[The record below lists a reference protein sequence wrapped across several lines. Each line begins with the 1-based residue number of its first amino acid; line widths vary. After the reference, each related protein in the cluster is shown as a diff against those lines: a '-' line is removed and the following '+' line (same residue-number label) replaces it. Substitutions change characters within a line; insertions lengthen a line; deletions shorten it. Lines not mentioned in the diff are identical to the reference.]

1 MKRYIMILVVL
12 LAGIIACN
20 SDKKSGGSL
29 PPEKQVAKLMDDLQE
44 ACKLTPEAAAK
55 VQPIVQTF
63 VNARI
68 ASKKQYGE
76 DKQSLK
82 PAMETNRKNFK
93 TSLSTV
99 LSPEQMTA
107 FEQYMKQKAEERRN
121 ANAQDGS
128 NN

>member
-1 MKRYIMILVVL
+1 MILVVL

-20 SDKKSGGSL
+20 SSKKHGENID
-29 PPEKQVAKLMDDLQE
+29 PEKQVAKLMEDFQE
-44 ACKLTPEAAAK
+44 ACKLTPDEVAK

-68 ASKKQYGE
+68 ASIKQYGD

-82 PAMETNRKNFK
+82 PAMETNRKNFIA
-93 TSLSTV
+93 TLSVV
-99 LSPEQMTA
+99 LSPDQMNA

-121 ANAQDGS
+121 ANGQDGG

>member
-1 MKRYIMILVVL
+1 MKKYLLIAVVL
-12 LAGIIACN
+12 LAGILACN
-20 SDKKSGGSL
+20 SRKNAANMD
-29 PPEKQVAKLMDDLQE
+29 PDKQVARLMDDFQE
-44 ACKLTPEAAAK
+44 ACKLTPDHKVTK

-68 ASKKQYGE
+68 ASVKQYGE

-93 TSLSTV
+93 ESLSAV
-99 LSPEQMTA
+99 LTPDQMTA
-107 FEQYMKQKAEERRN
+107 FEQYMKQKAEARRN

-128 NN
+128 N

>member
-1 MKRYIMILVVL
+1 VVVL
-12 LAGIIACN
+12 LAGIMACN
-20 SDKKSGGSL
+20 SGKKHGGNMD
-29 PPEKQVAKLMDDLQE
+29 PEKQVAKLMEDFQE
-44 ACKLTPEAAAK
+44 ACKLTPDEAAK

-68 ASKKQYGE
+68 ASIKQYGQ

-93 TSLSTV
+93 ASLSAV
-99 LSPEQMTA
+99 LSPDQMNA
-107 FEQYMKQKAEERRN
+107 FEQYMKQKVEERRN
-121 ANAQDGS
+121 ANGQDGE